1 MGWSLTLW
9 SRIGKQQI
17 GPVVAVSW
25 TRSETW
31 RIDTKDAAWIGDGGF
46 FFRPISTDGM
56 VKTWIPVLKN
66 PQFQH
71 YLYYLALSMWSIPG
85 YLNREHEWRR
95 WLTNGCMATH
105 FSGKAQVRRACPS
118 RSSDLEKLSCW
129 IIRCNHGQMAKKS
142 HWDGLHL
149 TTSYNILQ
157 HLKSN
162 LEVTIS
168 SEMHLESQLNFW
180 GAGPPGPVV
189 WRSLVCGGARRI
201 SWEWWR
207 FFGMT
212 QTSQWNS
219 QWKILNIG
227 ISSVYMH

>member
-1 MGWSLTLW
+1 MKTMTNEWMYGYTLFRQ
-9 SRIGKQQI
+9 SPSSPRLS
-17 GPVVAVSW
+17 VSV
-25 TRSETW
+25 
-31 RIDTKDAAWIGDGGF
+31 
-46 FFRPISTDGM
+46 FRPGEVELLNHPLQPWPDGQ
-56 VKTWIPVLKN
+56 KIPL
-66 PQFQH
+66 
-71 YLYYLALSMWSIPG
+71 
-85 YLNREHEWRR
+85 R
-95 WLTNGCMATH
+95 WLTSYNIL
-105 FSGKAQVRRACPS
+105 Q
-118 RSSDLEKLSCW
+118 
-129 IIRCNHGQMAKKS
+129 
-142 HWDGLHL
+142 HL